1 MSDILETEFEYK
13 EAKDFPKS
21 AFVAS
26 FEDFL
31 KVEQQRNQYRKILE
45 DVLSALSAHHLSRPR
60 ISTIV
65 KNAKIRL
72 K

>member
-1 MSDILETEFEYK
+1 MINKFETEFKYK

-26 FEDFL
+26 LEDFF
-31 KVEQQRNQYRKILE
+31 KVEQQRNQYKEILE
-45 DVLSALSAHHLSRPR
+45 DVLSALSSHHLSRAGIP
-60 ISTIV
+60 TIV
-65 KNAKIRL
+65 KNAKRRL